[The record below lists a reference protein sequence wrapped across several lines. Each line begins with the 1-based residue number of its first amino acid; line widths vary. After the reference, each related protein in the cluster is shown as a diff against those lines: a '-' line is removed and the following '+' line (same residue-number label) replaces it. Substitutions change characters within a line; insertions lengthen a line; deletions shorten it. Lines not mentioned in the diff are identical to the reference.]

1 MQAERVTSFALAAT
15 MALLAGCAVTPAPPT
30 PPVPADSYCQSL
42 LKPRKKVC
50 ILGGVPPASLA
61 TDAAALDGAAGVF
74 TVYIARNNWAD
85 PTELVEL
92 RSPGVSAVRTLPRT
106 FVRFRLPAG
115 QHVISVDWGRG
126 ATQAVVSGVA
136 GEVQYLQLKGWAFWS
151 KRDFSLNRID
161 RATALQLTRDS
172 KFVGDVASQ

>member
-15 MALLAGCAVTPAPPT
+15 MALLAGCAATPAPST
-30 PPVPADSYCQSL
+30 PPVPDDSYCQTVM
-42 LKPRKKVC
+42 KPRREVC
-50 ILGGVPPASLA
+50 ILGGVPPASQA
-61 TDAAALDGAAGVF
+61 KDAVALGGAAGAF

-115 QHVISVDWGRG
+115 QHVISLGWGTG
-126 ATQAVVSGVA
+126 ATQTAVVGGV

-151 KRDFSLNRID
+151 KRDFSLNKVD
-161 RATALQLTRDS
+161 RPTALQLTRDS

>member
-15 MALLAGCAVTPAPPT
+15 MALLAGCAATPAPPT
-30 PPVPADSYCQSL
+30 PPVPDDSYCQTVM
-42 LKPRKKVC
+42 KPRRKVC
-50 ILGGVPPASLA
+50 ILGGVPPVAQAKEAA
-61 TDAAALDGAAGVF
+61 TLDGAAGAF

-92 RSPGVSAVRTLPRT
+92 RSPGGPAVKTLPRT
-106 FVRFRLPAG
+106 FARFRLPPG
-115 QHVISVDWGRG
+115 QHELGLGWGTG
-126 ATQAVVSGVA
+126 ATQAVVVGVA

-151 KRDFSLNRID
+151 KRDFSLNKID